1 MTLEENKDR
10 LLLIFTRNPKL
21 GKCKTRLAATIG
33 DQGALDIY
41 MILLRHTAKITK
53 GLNCSKEVYYSE
65 EVSENDLWDKGN
77 YTKQLQEG
85 NDLGE
90 RMYNAFKS
98 GFKKGYK
105 KIIIIGSDIYDLN
118 SETIDEAFAEME
130 NADFVIGPAA
140 DGGYYL
146 MGMKALNNDIF
157 LNKNWG
163 TETVL
168 EDTLN
173 NLNHKKVKLLQ
184 IKNDIDVYEDL
195 KEFDIFQ
202 SFVKI

>member
-90 RMYNAFKS
+90 RMYNAFKY

>member
-33 DQGALDIY
+33 DQAALDIY

-146 MGMKALNNDIF
+146 LGMKALNNDIF

-173 NLNHKKVKLLQ
+173 DLNHKKVKLLQ

>member
-33 DQGALDIY
+33 DQAALDIY
-41 MILLRHTAKITK
+41 MILMRHTAEITK
-53 GLNCSKEVYYSE
+53 DLNCSKEVYYSE
-65 EVSENDLWDKGN
+65 EVPENDLWGKDN
-77 YTKQLQEG
+77 YAKHLQEG
-85 NDLGE
+85 KDLGE

-98 GFKKGYK
+98 GFQKGYK
-105 KIIIIGSDIYDLN
+105 KIILIGSDIYDLN
-118 SETIDEAFAEME
+118 SETIEEAFLEME

-146 MGMKALNNDIF
+146 VGMKTLNNEIF
-157 LNKNWG
+157 QNKNWG
-163 TETVL
+163 TESVL

-173 NLNHKKVKLLQ
+173 NLNHKKVKLLE

-195 KEFDIFQ
+195 EDIDVFQ
-202 SFVKI
+202 SFIKI

>member
-1 MTLEENKDR
+1 MKLEENKDR

-21 GKCKTRLAATIG
+21 GKCKKRLAAVIG
-33 DQGALDIY
+33 DQAALDIY
-41 MILLRHTAKITK
+41 MILLQHTAEITK
-53 GLNCSKEVYYSE
+53 DLNCSKEVYYSE
-65 EVSENDLWDKGN
+65 EIPENDLWDKDN
-77 YTKQLQEG
+77 YAKQLQEG

-90 RMYNAFKS
+90 RMYNGFKS
-98 GFKKGYK
+98 GFQKGYQ

-118 SETIDEAFAEME
+118 SETIEAGFNSLE
-130 NADFVIGPAA
+130 NSDFVIGPAA

-146 MGMKALNNDIF
+146 LGMKTLNKEIF

-195 KEFDIFQ
+195 KEFDVFE

>member
-21 GKCKTRLAATIG
+21 GKCKTRLAETIG
-33 DQGALDIY
+33 DQAALDIY
-41 MILLRHTAKITK
+41 MILLRHTVEITK
-53 GLNCSKEVYYSE
+53 DLNCSKEVHYSE

-77 YTKQLQEG
+77 YAKQLQEG

-98 GFKKGYK
+98 GFQKGYK

-130 NADFVIGPAA
+130 NVDFVIGPAA

-146 MGMKALNNDIF
+146 IGMKTLSNDIF

-195 KEFDIFQ
+195 KDIDIFQ

>member
-1 MTLEENKDR
+1 MEENTDR

-21 GKCKTRLAATIG
+21 GKCKTRLAAVIG
-33 DQGALDIY
+33 DQAALDIY
-41 MILLRHTAKITK
+41 MILLRHTAEITK
-53 GLNCSKEVYYSE
+53 DLNCSKEVYYSE
-65 EVSENDLWDKGN
+65 EIPENDLWDKDI
-77 YTKQLQEG
+77 YEKQLQEG

-98 GFKKGYK
+98 GFQKGYQ

-118 SETIDEAFAEME
+118 SETIEAGFNSLE
-130 NADFVIGPAA
+130 NSDFVIGPAA

-146 MGMKALNNDIF
+146 LGMNSLNHEVF

-163 TETVL
+163 SDKVL
-168 EDTLN
+168 ETTLN
-173 NLNHKKVKLLQ
+173 NLAHKKVTLLQ
-184 IKNDIDVYEDL
+184 TKNDIDVYEDL
-195 KEFDIFQ
+195 KEFDVFQ

>member
-33 DQGALDIY
+33 GQAALDIY
-41 MILLRHTAKITK
+41 MILIRHTAEITK
-53 GLNCSKEVYYSE
+53 DLSCSKEVYYSE
-65 EVSENDLWDKGN
+65 EVPENDFWDKDN
-77 YTKQLQEG
+77 YAKLLQEG
-85 NDLGE
+85 SDLGE

-98 GFKKGYK
+98 GFQKGYK
-105 KIIIIGSDIYDLN
+105 KIILIGSDIYDLN
-118 SETIDEAFAEME
+118 SETIEEAFVEIE

-146 MGMKALNNDIF
+146 VGMKTLNNEIF
-157 LNKNWG
+157 QNKNWG

-173 NLNHKKVKLLQ
+173 NLNHKKVKLLE

-195 KEFDIFQ
+195 EDIDVFQ
-202 SFVKI
+202 SFIKI

>member
-1 MTLEENKDR
+1 MKLEENKDR

-21 GKCKTRLAATIG
+21 GKCKTRLAAVIG
-33 DQGALDIY
+33 DQAALDIY
-41 MILLRHTAKITK
+41 MILLRHTAAITK
-53 GLNCSKEVYYSE
+53 DLDCSKEVYYSE
-65 EVSENDLWDKGN
+65 EISENDLWDKDN
-77 YTKQLQEG
+77 YAKQLQEG

-98 GFKKGYK
+98 GFQKGYK

-118 SETIDEAFAEME
+118 SETIEAGFNSLE
-130 NADFVIGPAA
+130 NSDFVIGPAA

-146 MGMKALNNDIF
+146 IGMKTLNHEIF

-168 EDTLN
+168 EDTLS
-173 NLNHKKVKLLQ
+173 NLTHKEIQLLQ

-195 KEFDIFQ
+195 KEFDVFQ

>member
-1 MTLEENKDR
+1 MEENKDR

-33 DQGALDIY
+33 EKAALEIY
-41 MILLRHTAKITK
+41 MILLQHTAEITK
-53 GLNCSKEVYYSE
+53 KLKCSKEVHYSDE
-65 EVSENDLWDKGN
+65 ISANDLWDNTN
-77 YTKQLQEG
+77 YTKHLQKG

-98 GFKKGYK
+98 GFQEGYK

-118 SETIDEAFAEME
+118 TEIIEEAFKEME
-130 NADFVIGPAA
+130 NSDFVIGPAA

-146 MGMKALNNDIF
+146 LGMKS
-157 LNKNWG
+157 LNKEIFYNKHWG
-163 TETVL
+163 TDKVL

-184 IKNDIDVYEDL
+184 TKNDIDVYEDL
-195 KEFDIFQ
+195 KSIDVFQ
-202 SFVKI
+202 SFLKI

>member
-1 MTLEENKDR
+1 MTLEEKKDR

-21 GKCKTRLAATIG
+21 GKCKTRLAATLG
-33 DQGALDIY
+33 DQAALDIY
-41 MILLRHTAKITK
+41 MILLRHTAEITK
-53 GLNCSKEVYYSE
+53 DLNCSKEVYYSE
-65 EVSENDLWDKGN
+65 EIPENDLWDKDN
-77 YTKQLQEG
+77 YAKQMQEG

-98 GFKKGYK
+98 GFQKGYK

-118 SETIDEAFAEME
+118 SETIEAGFNGLE
-130 NADFVIGPAA
+130 NSDFVIGPAA

-146 MGMKALNNDIF
+146 IGMKTLNHEIF

-168 EDTLN
+168 EDTLS
-173 NLNHKKVKLLQ
+173 NLTHKEVQLLQ

-195 KEFDIFQ
+195 KEFDVFQ

>member
-1 MTLEENKDR
+1 LEENKER

-33 DQGALDIY
+33 NQAALDIY

-53 GLNCSKEVYYSE
+53 DLNCSKEIHYSE
-65 EVSENDLWDKGN
+65 EVSENDLWDKDN
-77 YTKQLQEG
+77 FTKQLQEG
-85 NDLGE
+85 NNLGE

-98 GFKKGYK
+98 GFQKGYK
-105 KIIIIGSDIYDLN
+105 KIIIIGSDIYNLN
-118 SETIDEAFAEME
+118 SETIEEAFTEME
-130 NADFVIGPAA
+130 NFDFVIGPAA

-146 MGMKALNNDIF
+146 IGMKALNNEIF
-157 LNKNWG
+157 QNKNWG

-173 NLNHKKVKLLQ
+173 NLKHKKVKLLQ

-195 KEFDIFQ
+195 KGIEEFQ
-202 SFVKI
+202 SFVNI

>member
-33 DQGALDIY
+33 DQAALDIY
-41 MILLRHTAKITK
+41 MILMRHTAEITK
-53 GLNCSKEVYYSE
+53 NLNCSKEVYYSD
-65 EVSENDLWDKGN
+65 EVPDNDLWGKDN
-77 YTKQLQEG
+77 YAKQLQEG

-98 GFKKGYK
+98 GFQKGYK
-105 KIIIIGSDIYDLN
+105 KIILIGSDIYDLN
-118 SETIDEAFAEME
+118 SETIEEAFLEME

-146 MGMKALNNDIF
+146 VGMKTLNNEIF
-157 LNKNWG
+157 QNKNWG
-163 TETVL
+163 TESVL

-173 NLNHKKVKLLQ
+173 NLTHKKVKLLE

-195 KEFDIFQ
+195 EDIDVFQ
-202 SFVKI
+202 SFIKI

>member
-33 DQGALDIY
+33 DQAALDIY
-41 MILLRHTAKITK
+41 MILIRHTAEITK
-53 GLNCSKEVYYSE
+53 DLSCSKEVYYSE
-65 EVSENDLWDKGN
+65 EVPENDLWGKDN
-77 YTKQLQEG
+77 YAKQLQKG

-98 GFKKGYK
+98 GFQKGYK
-105 KIIIIGSDIYDLN
+105 KIILIGSDIYDLN
-118 SETIDEAFAEME
+118 SETIEEAFVEIE

-146 MGMKALNNDIF
+146 VGMKTLNNEIF
-157 LNKNWG
+157 QNKNWG

-173 NLNHKKVKLLQ
+173 NLNHKKVKLLE

-195 KEFDIFQ
+195 EDIGVFQ
-202 SFVKI
+202 SFIKI

>member
-1 MTLEENKDR
+1 MTLEENKDQ

-33 DQGALDIY
+33 EQAALDIY
-41 MILLRHTAKITK
+41 MILLRHTAEITK
-53 GLNCSKEVYYSE
+53 GLNCSKVVCYSE

-77 YTKQLQEG
+77 YAKQLQEG

-98 GFKKGYK
+98 GFQKGYK

-118 SETIDEAFAEME
+118 SETIEEGFAEME

-146 MGMKALNNDIF
+146 IGMKALTNDIF

-195 KEFDIFQ
+195 KDIEIFQ

>member
-1 MTLEENKDR
+1 MKLEENKDR

-21 GKCKTRLAATIG
+21 GKCKTRLAAVIG
-33 DQGALDIY
+33 DQAALDIY
-41 MILLRHTAKITK
+41 MILLRHTAAITK
-53 GLNCSKEVYYSE
+53 DLDCSKEVYYSE
-65 EVSENDLWDKGN
+65 EISENDLWDKDN
-77 YTKQLQEG
+77 YAKQLQEG

-98 GFKKGYK
+98 GFQKGYK

-118 SETIDEAFAEME
+118 SETIEAGFNSLE
-130 NADFVIGPAA
+130 NSDFVIGPAA

-146 MGMKALNNDIF
+146 IGMKTLNHEIF

-168 EDTLN
+168 EDTLS
-173 NLNHKKVKLLQ
+173 NLTHKEVQLLQ

-195 KEFDIFQ
+195 KEFDVFQ

>member
-1 MTLEENKDR
+1 MKLEENKDR

-21 GKCKTRLAATIG
+21 GKCKTRLAAAIG
-33 DQGALDIY
+33 DQAALDIY
-41 MILLRHTAKITK
+41 MILLQHTAKITK
-53 GLNCSKEVYYSE
+53 DLNCSKEVYYSE
-65 EVSENDLWDKGN
+65 EIPENDLWDKGN
-77 YTKQLQEG
+77 YAKQLQEG

-98 GFKKGYK
+98 GFERGYQ

-118 SETIDEAFAEME
+118 SETIEAGFNSLE
-130 NADFVIGPAA
+130 NSDFVIGPAA

-146 MGMKALNNDIF
+146 LGMKTLNKEIF

-195 KEFDIFQ
+195 KEFDVFQ

>member
-1 MTLEENKDR
+1 MKLEENKDR

-21 GKCKTRLAATIG
+21 GKCKTRLAAVIG
-33 DQGALDIY
+33 DQAALDIY
-41 MILLRHTAKITK
+41 MILLRHTAEITK
-53 GLNCSKEVYYSE
+53 DLNCSKEVYYSE
-65 EVSENDLWDKGN
+65 EISENDLWDKDN
-77 YTKQLQEG
+77 YAKQLQEG

-98 GFKKGYK
+98 GFQKGYK

-118 SETIDEAFAEME
+118 SETIEAGFNSLE
-130 NADFVIGPAA
+130 NSDFVIGPAA

-146 MGMKALNNDIF
+146 IGMKTLNHEIF

-168 EDTLN
+168 EDTLS
-173 NLNHKKVKLLQ
+173 NLTHKEIQLLQ

-195 KEFDIFQ
+195 KEFDVFQ

>member
-33 DQGALDIY
+33 DQAALDIY
-41 MILLRHTAKITK
+41 MILIRHTAEITK
-53 GLNCSKEVYYSE
+53 YLNCSKEVYYSD
-65 EVSENDLWDKGN
+65 EVPDNDLWGKDN
-77 YTKQLQEG
+77 YAKRLQEG

-98 GFKKGYK
+98 GFQKGYK
-105 KIIIIGSDIYDLN
+105 KIILIGSDIYDLN
-118 SETIDEAFAEME
+118 SETIEEAFVEME

-146 MGMKALNNDIF
+146 VGMKTLNNEIF
-157 LNKNWG
+157 QNKNWG
-163 TETVL
+163 TESVL

-173 NLNHKKVKLLQ
+173 NLNHKKVKLLE

-195 KEFDIFQ
+195 EDIDVFQ
-202 SFVKI
+202 SFIKI

>member
-1 MTLEENKDR
+1 MTLEEKKDR

-21 GKCKTRLAATIG
+21 GKCKTRLAATLG
-33 DQGALDIY
+33 DQAALDIY
-41 MILLRHTAKITK
+41 MILLRHTAEITK
-53 GLNCSKEVYYSE
+53 NLNCSKEVYYSE
-65 EVSENDLWDKGN
+65 EIPENDLWDKDN
-77 YTKQLQEG
+77 YAKQLQEG

-98 GFKKGYK
+98 GFQKGYK

-118 SETIDEAFAEME
+118 SETIEAGFNGLENSDFA
-130 NADFVIGPAA
+130 IGPAA

-146 MGMKALNNDIF
+146 IGMKTLNHEIF

-168 EDTLN
+168 EDTLS
-173 NLNHKKVKLLQ
+173 NLTHKEVQLLQ

-195 KEFDIFQ
+195 KEFDVFQ

>member
-33 DQGALDIY
+33 DQAALDIY
-41 MILLRHTAKITK
+41 MILMRHTAEITK
-53 GLNCSKEVYYSE
+53 NLNCSKEVYYSD
-65 EVSENDLWDKGN
+65 EVPDNDLWGKDN
-77 YTKQLQEG
+77 YAKRLQEG

-98 GFKKGYK
+98 GFQKGYK
-105 KIIIIGSDIYDLN
+105 KIILIGSDIYDLN
-118 SETIDEAFAEME
+118 SETIEEAFLEME

-146 MGMKALNNDIF
+146 VGMKTLNNEIF
-157 LNKNWG
+157 QNKNWG
-163 TETVL
+163 TESVL

-173 NLNHKKVKLLQ
+173 NLNHKKVKLLE

-195 KEFDIFQ
+195 EDIDVFQ
-202 SFVKI
+202 SFIKI

>member
-33 DQGALDIY
+33 DQAALDIY
-41 MILLRHTAKITK
+41 MILIRHTAEITK
-53 GLNCSKEVYYSE
+53 YLNCSKEVYYSD
-65 EVSENDLWDKGN
+65 EVPDNDLWGKDN
-77 YTKQLQEG
+77 YAKRLQEG

-98 GFKKGYK
+98 GFQKGYK
-105 KIIIIGSDIYDLN
+105 KIILIGSDIYDLN
-118 SETIDEAFAEME
+118 SETIEEAFLEME

-146 MGMKALNNDIF
+146 VGMKTLNNEIF
-157 LNKNWG
+157 QNKNWG
-163 TETVL
+163 TESVL

-173 NLNHKKVKLLQ
+173 NLNHKKVKLLE

-195 KEFDIFQ
+195 EDIDVFQ
-202 SFVKI
+202 SFIKI

>member
-33 DQGALDIY
+33 DQAALDIY
-41 MILLRHTAKITK
+41 LILMRHTAEITK
-53 GLNCSKEVYYSE
+53 DLNCSKEVYYSE
-65 EVSENDLWDKGN
+65 EVPENDFWDKDN
-77 YTKQLQEG
+77 YAKQLQKG

-98 GFKKGYK
+98 GFQKGYK
-105 KIIIIGSDIYDLN
+105 KIILIGSDIYDLN
-118 SETIDEAFAEME
+118 SETIEEAFVEIE

-146 MGMKALNNDIF
+146 VGMKTLNNEIF
-157 LNKNWG
+157 QNKNWG

-173 NLNHKKVKLLQ
+173 NLNHKKVKLLE

-195 KEFDIFQ
+195 EDIDVFQ
-202 SFVKI
+202 SFIKI

>member
-1 MTLEENKDR
+1 MEENTDR

-21 GKCKTRLAATIG
+21 GKCKTRLAVVIG
-33 DQGALDIY
+33 DQAALDIY
-41 MILLRHTAKITK
+41 MILLRHTAEITK
-53 GLNCSKEVYYSE
+53 DLNCSKEVYYSE
-65 EVSENDLWDKGN
+65 EIPENDLWDKDI
-77 YTKQLQEG
+77 YEKQLQEG

-98 GFKKGYK
+98 GFQKGYQ

-118 SETIDEAFAEME
+118 SETIEAGFNSLE
-130 NADFVIGPAA
+130 NSDFVIGPAA

-146 MGMKALNNDIF
+146 LGMNSLNHEVF

-163 TETVL
+163 SDKVL
-168 EDTLN
+168 ETTLN
-173 NLNHKKVKLLQ
+173 NLAHKKITLLQ
-184 IKNDIDVYEDL
+184 TKNDIDVYEDL
-195 KEFDIFQ
+195 KEFDVFQ

>member
-1 MTLEENKDR
+1 MEENTDR

-21 GKCKTRLAATIG
+21 GKCKTRLAATLG
-33 DQGALDIY
+33 DQAALDVY
-41 MILLRHTAKITK
+41 MILLRHTAEITK
-53 GLNCSKEVYYSE
+53 DLNCLKEVYYSE
-65 EVSENDLWDKGN
+65 EIPENDLWDKDI

-98 GFKKGYK
+98 GFQKGYQ

-118 SETIDEAFAEME
+118 SETIEAGFNSLE
-130 NADFVIGPAA
+130 NSDFVIGPAA

-146 MGMKALNNDIF
+146 LGMNSLNQEVF

-163 TETVL
+163 SDKVL
-168 EDTLN
+168 ETTLN
-173 NLNHKKVKLLQ
+173 NLAHKKITLLQ
-184 IKNDIDVYEDL
+184 TKNDIDVYEDL
-195 KEFDIFQ
+195 KEFDVFQ